1 MADRPLRAI
10 VLVFAAA
17 LTLPACGGGA
27 RPNAGDADRPSA
39 VDSRRQQFADAA
51 AAALKRYDP
60 RPTAAGLYA
69 GRTSGGGRAVVR
81 VSPRRR
87 VRFSIVASCRHH
99 PLRAFPN
106 RPPRLR
112 RGGAF
117 SYRERGRAYRLSVSG
132 RVRGRSVRGTIAL
145 AGRPRRGPPC
155 RARAGWR
162 ARRR

>member
-1 MADRPLRAI
+1 MADRPARAI
-10 VLVFAAA
+10 ALVFAAA

-51 AAALKRYDP
+51 ATALKRYHP
-60 RPTAAGLYA
+60 RPRVAGSYA
-69 GRTSGGGRAVVR
+69 GHTSGGHRVVVR

-87 VRFSIVASCRHH
+87 VRFSIVTSCRHH
-99 PLRAFPN
+99 ALRAFPD
-106 RPPRLR
+106 RAPRLG
-112 RGGAF
+112 RGGTF
-117 SYRERGRAYRLSVSG
+117 SYRERGRAYRLRVSG
-132 RVRGRSVRGTIAL
+132 RVRGRRAAGTIAL

-155 RARAGWR
+155 QSRVAWR